1 MLSRVLHIFDV
12 DAGFLDDEWLSGQM
26 RLLVG
31 LVTADEADRRARV
44 PQSWQGYEDALALRL
59 DQLIAEMQL
68 RGLAPPQ
75 GLPRTTESIIWPA
88 EGTRPL
94 TEQVAMLAERAQ
106 QGHVG
111 RIRLPR
117 NDHELWAC
125 YKYSVL
131 ARNHQSYSRLG
142 QQVAARAVP
151 LDRLW
156 RDLVNAAR
164 VAPGRGG
171 ILNALQHMW
180 GYVSKYA
187 LGLPDGG
194 DLRPMLVEIQ
204 RLAAAHDVG
213 YLLNSTALG
222 ELMVWL

>member
-1 MLSRVLHIFDV
+1 MNRAPHIFDV
-12 DAGFLDDEWLSGQM
+12 DAGFLDDEWLSAQM

-31 LVTADEADRRARV
+31 LVTADEAVRRARV
-44 PQSWQGYEDALALRL
+44 PPGWQGYQDALALRL
-59 DQLIAEMQL
+59 DQLIAEMRL
-68 RGLAPPQ
+68 RGLATPQ

-94 TEQVAMLAERAQ
+94 ADQVAMLAERARE
-106 QGHVG
+106 GHVG

-151 LDRLW
+151 VDRLW
-156 RDLVNAAR
+156 RELVNATR
-164 VAPGRGG
+164 VAPGPGG

-180 GYVSKYA
+180 GYVSRYA

-194 DLRPMLVEIQ
+194 EMQPMLMEIQ
-204 RLAAAHDVG
+204 RLAAAHNVS